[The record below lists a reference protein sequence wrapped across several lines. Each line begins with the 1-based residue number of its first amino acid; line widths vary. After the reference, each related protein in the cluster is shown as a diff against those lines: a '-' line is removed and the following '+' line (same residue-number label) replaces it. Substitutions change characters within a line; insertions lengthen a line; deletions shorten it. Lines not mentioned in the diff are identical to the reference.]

1 VTWTVVV
8 TAYVTPADA
17 SLNTTATAVATATAA
32 STAANTTFPA
42 ACTFNSSLPIEN
54 VGMWFLTQ
62 LETVRQYKSSWSKNK
77 YTTKKQYGKFEKNY
91 PRKGLRGNSSNFH
104 IQVSMSGLYITTIDL
119 PILLQANMWT
129 DPGNI

>member
-17 SLNTTATAVATATAA
+17 SLNTTATAITTATAA

-54 VGMWFLTQ
+54 VGRWQRYDSVNCGKILKETLFHTEQFFAEYELRKAAHVFGWWLGMEGGPAYVGWPRIKISLFFITFL
-62 LETVRQYKSSWSKNK
+62 ESHNHR
-77 YTTKKQYGKFEKNY
+77 EK
-91 PRKGLRGNSSNFH
+91 L
-104 IQVSMSGLYITTIDL
+104 
-119 PILLQANMWT
+119 IL
-129 DPGNI
+129 